1 MIGAFNALASVAADK
16 RQEALGLNIAIAMN
30 TTAFGLI
37 VAIPCIAAHVF
48 LTNVTKKIID
58 EIDQYS
64 VKLRTSSFPVRPE
77 ICPRKDNR
85 RRNWTRGSLR
95 RAVNLPSL
103 SGGKLDGTSPIRTST

>member
-1 MIGAFNALASVAADK
+1 MLGLLGTIIGMIGAFNALASVAADK

-58 EIDQYS
+58 EIDQHS
-64 VKLRTSSFPVRPE
+64 VKLENLLISRASGSSSSE
-77 ICPRKDNR
+77 
-85 RRNWTRGSLR
+85 G
-95 RAVNLPSL
+95 
-103 SGGKLDGTSPIRTST
+103 